1 MAPGRW
7 LAAPLAVAG
16 SERVRQN
23 PVKPGLRTG
32 ARPQLMERRVRPSGG
47 FLHQVLGVGRVVS
60 HPQRDPVELSE
71 DRYDIAFKPL
81 VTADKLLLV
90 APGVADGH
98 RRPTAP
104 TVTVT

>member
-1 MAPGRW
+1 M
-7 LAAPLAVAG
+7 
-16 SERVRQN
+16 
-23 PVKPGLRTG
+23 
-32 ARPQLMERRVRPSGG
+32 
-47 FLHQVLGVGRVVS
+47 S

-98 RRPTAP
+98 RRPNRADRYSEVMGRHTGTGRPGGRIHSSSAP
-104 TVTVT
+104 LGSTV